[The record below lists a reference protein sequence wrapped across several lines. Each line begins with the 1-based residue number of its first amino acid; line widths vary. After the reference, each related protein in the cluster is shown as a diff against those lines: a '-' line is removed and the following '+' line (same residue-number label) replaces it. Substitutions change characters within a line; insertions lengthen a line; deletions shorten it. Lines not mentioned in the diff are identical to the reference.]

1 MTKVVVNIKDLAK
14 YSEQLINDVTELDSI
29 INSMVSIVNSLST
42 GWQGYDAENFVTNAT
57 SYLENLNIVKKAIVD
72 SAESVQKN
80 AVGYANRINSF
91 YDKLGG

>member
-1 MTKVVVNIKDLAK
+1 MTKVVVNVKDLAK

-57 SYLENLNIVKKAIVD
+57 SYLENLVKKAIVD

-80 AVGYANRINSF
+80 AEGYANRINSF
-91 YDKLGG
+91 YEKLGG

>member
-1 MTKVVVNIKDLAK
+1 MTKVVVNVKDLAK

-80 AVGYANRINSF
+80 AESYANRINSF
-91 YDKLGG
+91 YEKLGG